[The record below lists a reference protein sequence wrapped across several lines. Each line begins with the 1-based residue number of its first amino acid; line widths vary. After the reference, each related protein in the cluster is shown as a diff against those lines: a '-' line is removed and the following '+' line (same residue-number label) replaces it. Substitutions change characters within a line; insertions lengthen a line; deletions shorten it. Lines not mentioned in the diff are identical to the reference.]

1 MPLPSLK
8 WRASPNF
15 NARGGARVDL
25 IVIHDMEGSYEGSID
40 WFAQRQSDVS
50 AHFCIRDDGGEITQM
65 VHLSDRA
72 WHACAFNSRSIGI
85 EMAGFASRGYT
96 SDLVQAT
103 AALAAELCHFL
114 QIPVRHARGGVGA
127 GLESHWG
134 LGRPGGG
141 HSDPSTDPAFMERFI
156 ALVQA
161 EYDRGFD
168 PHCFDLD
175 GEKPCALKP
184 PGRAESPVSVA
195 SSTTPLESA
204 DPNDTEGLQR
214 ALNLLGVTTPAL
226 QVDGVMGARSK
237 QAVRLFQNSAGLT
250 ADGVVGPQTMSA
262 LRKELAHA

>member
-1 MPLPSLK
+1 MSLPSLK

-25 IVIHDMEGSYEGSID
+25 IVIHDMEGSYAGSID

-50 AHFCIRDDGGEITQM
+50 AHFCVRDDGGEITQM

-85 EMAGFASRGYT
+85 EMAGFASKGY
-96 SDLVQAT
+96 SSHLLQAT

-134 LGRPGGG
+134 LGRAGGG
-141 HSDPSTDPAFMERFI
+141 HSDPSTDPDFMDRFI

-161 EYDRGFD
+161 AYDRGFD
-168 PHCFDLD
+168 PHYFDLA
-175 GEKPCALKP
+175 ECSACKLAP
-184 PGRAESPVSVA
+184 PSKDA
-195 SSTTPLESA
+195 SSISATASATPSDA
-204 DPNDTEGLQR
+204 FDPENTEDLQR
-214 ALNLLGVTTPAL
+214 ALNLLGVPTPAL
-226 QVDGVMGARSK
+226 KIDGVMGAKTR

-250 ADGVVGPQTMSA
+250 ADGVVGPETRSA
-262 LRKELAHA
+262 LLKELAHA